1 MKVSGSDLSD
11 LRRVNKNDQSCE
23 VFQKDQL
30 NCSFEIVID
39 LNMSTTTIDPIDRL
53 LDAAQSGK
61 TLIKNRDVLHF
72 THIPNQI
79 LHRDPEQEKITQSLL
94 PILMESRPSNL
105 LVYGKPGTGKTLV
118 IKKVLSKIQTRVEE
132 GSFPI
137 KLAYTNAKQE
147 TTLYGLLVSFG
158 RQLGL
163 GSQKTNDD
171 KMWLPSTGLSISE
184 VFNRI
189 LYTLDKNETN
199 AVFVIDE
206 IDYLAELI
214 QKTGKDVLYQIT
226 RANERLTTGSLT
238 LIGVSNDLTFKERL
252 DPRVISTLSEEEI
265 IFTNYNLPQIRE
277 ILDAR
282 IEVAFDQGVI
292 SNAAL
297 NLCSA
302 MAGRESGDA
311 RRALDLLRVAAEIAE
326 RSQAPTVTED
336 HIRMASEKIEENKE
350 VVALRSY
357 PLHEKLLILAIMKSS
372 EISTGEVY
380 STYKN
385 LCKDIRQKELT
396 QRRVTQMLSE
406 IEMSGIISGRIV
418 HQGTH
423 GNTKKFRITVS
434 PDMVKST
441 FKDEMILEDIL

>member
-1 MKVSGSDLSD
+1 MKVSGSDPID

-30 NCSFEIVID
+30 NCCFEIVND

-53 LDAAQSGK
+53 LDAAQNGK

-72 THIPNQI
+72 TFMPNDI
-79 LHRDPEQEKITQSLL
+79 LHRDPEQEKITQSLFTNFNG
-94 PILMESRPSNL
+94 IKAI
-105 LVYGKPGTGKTLV
+105 KPTGVWQAWNRQDACNQKSTLKNP
-118 IKKVLSKIQTRVEE
+118 KKRVEE

-163 GSQKTNDD
+163 GSQKTNDE

-189 LYTLDKNETN
+189 IYVLDKNEVN

-252 DPRVISTLSEEEI
+252 DPRVISTLSEEEV
-265 IFTNYNLPQIRE
+265 IFTNYNLPQIKE

-282 IEVAFDQGVI
+282 IEVAFEEGIVSD
-292 SNAAL
+292 AAL

-326 RSQAPTVTED
+326 RNQEPTVTEE
-336 HIRMASEKIEENKE
+336 HIRMAAEKIEENKE

-357 PLHEKLLILAIMKSS
+357 PLHEKLLILSIMKSS

-406 IEMSGIISGRIV
+406 IEMSGIIAGRIV
-418 HQGTH
+418 HQGLMEIQKNSELQSH
-423 GNTKKFRITVS
+423 LIW
-434 PDMVKST
+434 
-441 FKDEMILEDIL
+441 

>member
-1 MKVSGSDLSD
+1 
-11 LRRVNKNDQSCE
+11 
-23 VFQKDQL
+23 
-30 NCSFEIVID
+30 
-39 LNMSTTTIDPIDRL
+39 MSTTINDPVDRL

-72 THIPNQI
+72 THIPETI

-94 PILMESRPSNL
+94 PILMNSRPSNL

-118 IKKVLSKIQTRVEE
+118 IKKVLSKVQKRVEE
-132 GSFPI
+132 GKFPI
-137 KLAYTNAKQE
+137 KLAYTNTKQE

-163 GSQKTNDD
+163 SYQKTNNE

-189 LYTLDKNETN
+189 LYIIKKYEIN

-226 RANERLTTGSLT
+226 RANERLETGSLT
-238 LIGVSNDLTFKERL
+238 LIGISNDLTFKERL
-252 DPRVISTLSEEEI
+252 DPRVISSLSEEEVV
-265 IFTNYNLPQIRE
+265 FTNYDLDQIKH
-277 ILDAR
+277 ILHAR
-282 IEVAFDQGVI
+282 IQMAFANGVV
-292 SNAAL
+292 SEATL

-302 MAGRESGDA
+302 MAARESGDA
-311 RRALDLLRVAAEIAE
+311 RRAIDLLRVAAEIAE
-326 RSQAPTVTED
+326 RTQNDTISEEHVRNASQ
-336 HIRMASEKIEENKE
+336 KIEEDKE
-350 VVALRSY
+350 IVALRSY
-357 PLHEKLLILAIMKSS
+357 PLHEKLLIMAIMKSS

-385 LCKDIRQKELT
+385 LCKDVGQKELT
-396 QRRVTQMLSE
+396 QRRTTQILSE

-423 GNTKKFRITVS
+423 GNTKKFKTTI
-434 PDMVKST
+434 PLDIIKNT
-441 FKDEMILEDIL
+441 FKDEPILQDIL

>member
-1 MKVSGSDLSD
+1 
-11 LRRVNKNDQSCE
+11 
-23 VFQKDQL
+23 
-30 NCSFEIVID
+30 
-39 LNMSTTTIDPIDRL
+39 MSTTTIDPIDRL
-53 LDAAQSGK
+53 LDAAQNGK

-72 THIPNQI
+72 TFMPNDI

-118 IKKVLSKIQTRVEE
+118 IKKVLSKIQKRVEE

-163 GSQKTNDD
+163 GSQKTNDE

-189 LYTLDKNETN
+189 IYVLDKNEVN

-252 DPRVISTLSEEEI
+252 DPRVISTLSEEEV
-265 IFTNYNLPQIRE
+265 IFTNYNLPQIKE

-282 IEVAFDQGVI
+282 IEVAFEEGIVSD
-292 SNAAL
+292 AAL

-326 RSQAPTVTED
+326 RSQEPTVTEE
-336 HIRMASEKIEENKE
+336 HIRMAAEKIEENKE

-357 PLHEKLLILAIMKSS
+357 PLHEKLLILSIMKSS

-406 IEMSGIISGRIV
+406 IEMSVIIAVRIV
-418 HQGTH
+418 HQDTH
-423 GNTKKFRITVS
+423 GNTNKFRITVS
-434 PDMVKST
+434 PDMLKTT
-441 FKDEMILEDIL
+441 FKDEMLLHDIL

>member
-1 MKVSGSDLSD
+1 
-11 LRRVNKNDQSCE
+11 
-23 VFQKDQL
+23 
-30 NCSFEIVID
+30 
-39 LNMSTTTIDPIDRL
+39 MSTTTIDPIDRL

-118 IKKVLSKIQTRVEE
+118 IKKVLSKIQKRVEE

-163 GSQKTNDD
+163 GSQKTNDE

-189 LYTLDKNETN
+189 LYALDKNETN

-214 QKTGKDVLYQIT
+214 QKTGKDILYQIT

-292 SNAAL
+292 SDAAL

-326 RSQAPTVTED
+326 RSQVPTVTEE

>member
-1 MKVSGSDLSD
+1 MKVSGSDPID

-30 NCSFEIVID
+30 NCCFEIVKD

-53 LDAAQSGK
+53 LDAAQNGK

-72 THIPNQI
+72 TFMPNQI

-118 IKKVLSKIQTRVEE
+118 IKKVLSKIQKRVEE

-163 GSQKTNDD
+163 ENQKTNDE

-189 LYTLDKNETN
+189 LYVIEKNETN

-252 DPRVISTLSEEEI
+252 DPRVISSLSEEEVV
-265 IFTNYNLPQIRE
+265 FTNYNLPQIRE

-282 IEVAFDQGVI
+282 IEVAFDENIVTD
-292 SNAAL
+292 SAL

-326 RSQAPTVTED
+326 RSQMPTVTEE
-336 HIRMASEKIEENKE
+336 HIRMAAEKIEENKE
-350 VVALRSY
+350 VIALRSY

-406 IEMSGIISGRIV
+406 IEMSGIITGRIV

-434 PDMVKST
+434 QDMVKTT
-441 FKDEMILEDIL
+441 FKDEMLLEDIL

>member
-1 MKVSGSDLSD
+1 
-11 LRRVNKNDQSCE
+11 
-23 VFQKDQL
+23 
-30 NCSFEIVID
+30 
-39 LNMSTTTIDPIDRL
+39 MSTTINDPVDRL

-72 THIPNQI
+72 THIPKTI

-94 PILMESRPSNL
+94 PILMNSRPSNL

-118 IKKVLSKIQTRVEE
+118 IKKVLSKVQKRVEE
-132 GSFPI
+132 GKFPI

-163 GSQKTNDD
+163 SYQKTNNE

-189 LYTLDKNETN
+189 LYIIKKYEIN

-226 RANERLTTGSLT
+226 RANERLETGSLT
-238 LIGVSNDLTFKERL
+238 LIGISNDLTFKERL
-252 DPRVISTLSEEEI
+252 DPRVISSLSEEEVV
-265 IFTNYNLPQIRE
+265 FTNYDLDQIKH
-277 ILDAR
+277 ILHAR
-282 IEVAFDQGVI
+282 IQMAFANGVV
-292 SNAAL
+292 SEATL

-302 MAGRESGDA
+302 MAARESGDA
-311 RRALDLLRVAAEIAE
+311 RRAIDLLRVAAEIAE
-326 RSQAPTVTED
+326 RTQNDTISEEHVRNASQ
-336 HIRMASEKIEENKE
+336 KIEEDKE
-350 VVALRSY
+350 IVALRSY
-357 PLHEKLLILAIMKSS
+357 PLHEKLLIMAIMKSS

-385 LCKDIRQKELT
+385 LCKDVGQKELT
-396 QRRVTQMLSE
+396 QRRTTQMLSE

-423 GNTKKFRITVS
+423 GNTKKYKTTI
-434 PDMVKST
+434 PLDIIKNT
-441 FKDEMILEDIL
+441 FKDEPVLQDIL

>member
-1 MKVSGSDLSD
+1 
-11 LRRVNKNDQSCE
+11 
-23 VFQKDQL
+23 
-30 NCSFEIVID
+30 
-39 LNMSTTTIDPIDRL
+39 MSTTTIDPIDRL

-118 IKKVLSKIQTRVEE
+118 IKKVLSKIQKRVEE

-163 GSQKTNDD
+163 GSQKTNDE

-189 LYTLDKNETN
+189 LYALDKNETN

-292 SNAAL
+292 SDAAL

>member
-1 MKVSGSDLSD
+1 
-11 LRRVNKNDQSCE
+11 
-23 VFQKDQL
+23 
-30 NCSFEIVID
+30 
-39 LNMSTTTIDPIDRL
+39 MSTTTIDPIDRL

-118 IKKVLSKIQTRVEE
+118 IKKVLSKIQKRVEE

-163 GSQKTNDD
+163 GSQKTNDE

-189 LYTLDKNETN
+189 LYALDKNETN

-282 IEVAFDQGVI
+282 IEVAFDDGVI
-292 SNAAL
+292 SDAAL

-326 RSQAPTVTED
+326 RSQVPTVTEE

>member
-1 MKVSGSDLSD
+1 
-11 LRRVNKNDQSCE
+11 
-23 VFQKDQL
+23 
-30 NCSFEIVID
+30 
-39 LNMSTTTIDPIDRL
+39 MSTTTIDPIDRL

-118 IKKVLSKIQTRVEE
+118 IKKVLSKIQKRVEE

-163 GSQKTNDD
+163 GSQKTNDE

-189 LYTLDKNETN
+189 LYALDKNETN

-226 RANERLTTGSLT
+226 RANERLKTGSLT

-282 IEVAFDQGVI
+282 IEVAFDDGVV
-292 SNAAL
+292 SEAAL

-311 RRALDLLRVAAEIAE
+311 RRALDLLRVASEIAE
-326 RSQAPTVTED
+326 RSQVPTVTED

-357 PLHEKLLILAIMKSS
+357 PLHEKLLIMAIMKSS

-385 LCKDIRQKELT
+385 LCKEIRQKELT

-441 FKDEMILEDIL
+441 FKDEMLLQDIL

>member
-1 MKVSGSDLSD
+1 MKVSGSDPID

-30 NCSFEIVID
+30 NCCFEIVND

-53 LDAAQSGK
+53 LDAAQNGK

-72 THIPNQI
+72 TFMPNDI

-118 IKKVLSKIQTRVEE
+118 IKKVLSKIQKRVEE

-163 GSQKTNDD
+163 GSQKTNDE

-189 LYTLDKNETN
+189 IYVLDKNEIN

-226 RANERLTTGSLT
+226 RANERLSTGSLT

-252 DPRVISTLSEEEI
+252 DPRVISTLSEEEV
-265 IFTNYNLPQIRE
+265 IFTNYNLPQIKE

-282 IEVAFDQGVI
+282 IEVAFEEGIVSD
-292 SNAAL
+292 AAL

-326 RSQAPTVTED
+326 RNQEPTVTEE
-336 HIRMASEKIEENKE
+336 HIRMAAEKIEENKE

-357 PLHEKLLILAIMKSS
+357 PLHEKLLILSIMKSS

>member
-1 MKVSGSDLSD
+1 MKVSGSDPID

-30 NCSFEIVID
+30 NCCFEIQYD

-53 LDAAQSGK
+53 LDAAQNGK

-72 THIPNQI
+72 TFMPNQI

-118 IKKVLSKIQTRVEE
+118 IKKVLSKIQKRVEE

-163 GSQKTNDD
+163 GSQKTNDE

-189 LYTLDKNETN
+189 LYVLDKNETN

-252 DPRVISTLSEEEI
+252 DPRVISSLSEEEV
-265 IFTNYNLPQIRE
+265 IFTNYNLPQIKE

-282 IEVAFDQGVI
+282 IEVAFEQNIVSD
-292 SNAAL
+292 AAL

-326 RSQAPTVTED
+326 RTQMPTVSED
-336 HIRMASEKIEENKE
+336 HIRMAAEKIEENKE

-406 IEMSGIISGRIV
+406 IEMSGIIAGRIV

-423 GNTKKFRITVS
+423 GNTKNSELRSHQIW
-434 PDMVKST
+434 
-441 FKDEMILEDIL
+441 

>member
-1 MKVSGSDLSD
+1 
-11 LRRVNKNDQSCE
+11 
-23 VFQKDQL
+23 
-30 NCSFEIVID
+30 
-39 LNMSTTTIDPIDRL
+39 MSTTTIDPIDRL
-53 LDAAQSGK
+53 LDAAQSGN

-163 GSQKTNDD
+163 GSQKTNDE

-189 LYTLDKNETN
+189 LYALDKNETN

-326 RSQAPTVTED
+326 RNQAPTVTED

-380 STYKN
+380 STYKS